1 MKLLVIAACTLCMC
15 TMVSHAQ
22 TPSTQKPGERPWV
35 IDMNDG
41 SQWIS
46 TDRGK
51 NWTPRTA
58 DQKKASKD
66 AAPSIGITISR
77 LDATGLAIVLPD
89 ETTGTGTIM
98 VTDILGNILYHDN
111 VTLSQG
117 RHFEVRGSASS
128 FPNTVLA
135 VTVKVGERVYRE
147 VVSPVK

>member
-1 MKLLVIAACTLCMC
+1 MKLFVIAACTLCMC
-15 TMVSHAQ
+15 MMTAHAQ
-22 TPSTQKPGERPWV
+22 TPSQKPGERPWV

-41 SQWIS
+41 SQWVS
-46 TDRGK
+46 TDNGK
-51 NWTPRTA
+51 NWQPRTA
-58 DQKKASKD
+58 DRKKISKE
-66 AAPSIGITISR
+66 ATAPGGFTISR
-77 LDATGLAIVLPD
+77 LDASGLAITLPG

-117 RHFEVRGSASS
+117 RKFEVRGSVSS

-135 VTVKVGERVYRE
+135 VTVKIGERVYRE